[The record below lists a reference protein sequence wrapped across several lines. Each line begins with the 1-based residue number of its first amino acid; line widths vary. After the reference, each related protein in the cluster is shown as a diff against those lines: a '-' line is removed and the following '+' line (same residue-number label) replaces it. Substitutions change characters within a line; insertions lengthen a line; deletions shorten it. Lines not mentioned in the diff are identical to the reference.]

1 MSEPDRFRD
10 AATIRVEAPV
20 ERVRDLLSD
29 PRVLGT
35 VDERLTDDVEVVRE
49 GDRVEVWADGDRL
62 HLAFRLRAEGEGT
75 QVAAQED
82 VEPAGLLEQTKWR
95 LFPGRAHEDLEDEL
109 ERFRTLAEA
118 FEVEPGA

>member
-10 AATIRVEAPV
+10 AATVRVEAPV
-20 ERVRDLLSD
+20 ERVRELLSD

-35 VDERLTDDVEVVRE
+35 VDERLSDDVEVVRD
-49 GDRVEVWADGDRL
+49 GDSVEVWADEDRL

-75 QVAAQED
+75 KIAAEAD
-82 VEPAGLLEQTKWR
+82 VEPVGLLEQTKWR

>member
-10 AATIRVEAPV
+10 AATILVEAPV

-35 VDERLTDDVEVVRE
+35 VDDRLSDDIDVVRE
-49 GDRVEVWADGDRL
+49 GDRVEVWGDEDRL
-62 HLAFRLRAEGEGT
+62 HLAFRLRSEGEGT
-75 QVAAQED
+75 KVAAAAD

-109 ERFRTLAEA
+109 ERFRLLAEA
-118 FEVEPGA
+118 FETDPGA